1 MIIGNVKASWG
12 NKNFVVSILSALKE
26 LRADE
31 FIQLYLQAQDPSAY
45 KHRPDEG
52 DAHTHLLYDI
62 ARNSRLC
69 KIEKERGEII
79 LQAIYAAPP
88 IANTTKAM
96 AMFMMGSTLEYDDF
110 KSRFGSGGDL
120 EPTPLTDRQLGH
132 WENLS
137 TALYS
142 GVGQSDDVRF
152 LIDKVEAGEKF
163 YENYEDTYGLTSRPL
178 YTGGFNFNSETFS
191 HFFESSRDTRK
202 QKLLNFAPQGFFGS
216 DYFSKI
222 VDSGFVPD
230 LEARHSIIP
239 ALYKAGCVDTFE
251 KLIPHLFVVSDAK
264 VSGRD
269 SDLSELYFGQADTE
283 ITTAQAQM
291 RDSYNE
297 AFQAYSSKRI
307 AADKNI
313 TLYARYVTIRDALK
327 GALIADSF
335 DDFSKIM
342 KEAVDAHPV
351 KIGEDIF
358 DDLYGDVAK
367 LAKNDIAN
375 RGATKNLK
383 AMLTLLKDTMVDRM
397 SQAVYLVNQQPEV
410 TREMSAKDERV
421 VKPQFELS
429 PEPGHCR

>member
-12 NKNFVVSILSALKE
+12 NKNFVVSILNALKE

-31 FIQLYLQAQDPSAY
+31 FIQLYLQAQDPSVF

-88 IANTTKAM
+88 VANTTKAM
-96 AMFMMGSTLEYDDF
+96 AMFMVGATLAYDDF

-163 YENYEDTYGLTSRPL
+163 YENYEDSYGVTSRPL
-178 YTGGFNFNSETFS
+178 YTGGFNFNPETFS

-202 QKLLNFAPQGFFGS
+202 QKLLNFAPQGFFES

-230 LEARHSIIP
+230 FESRHSIIP

-269 SDLSELYFGQADTE
+269 SDLSELYFGRAGTE
-283 ITTAQAQM
+283 ITAAQAQI

-307 AADKNI
+307 AADEN
-313 TLYARYVTIRDALK
+313 TSLYAKYVTIRDALR

-335 DDFSKIM
+335 DDFSRIM
-342 KEAVDAHPV
+342 IEAADEHPV

-367 LAKNDIAN
+367 LAKNEIAD
-375 RGATKNLK
+375 RGMTKNLK
-383 AMLTLLKDTMVDRM
+383 AMLTLLKDTMVGRM
-397 SQAVYLVNQQPEV
+397 NQAVDLVNQQPEV
-410 TREMSAKDERV
+410 AREMS
-421 VKPQFELS
+421 VKEKRGVGSQFQIS
-429 PEPGHCR
+429 PEPGYCR